1 MIFPVFYFG
10 PVSYF
15 KELINANN
23 PYFEVHEN
31 FPKQTYR
38 NRCYIQGANGKLRL
52 AIPVRHNGK
61 RAMKEIEI
69 SYESN
74 WQKEHFKSL
83 VSAYQSSPYFE
94 YYEDGIAE
102 IYAKKEKFL
111 LDLNFKALEFIDAK
125 LNLNL
130 NLANRTESYQ
140 TSVEKS
146 DFRNRFEAKSETA
159 IEMPEYMQVFD
170 EKFGFMSDLSI
181 LDLLCNEGPKSATYL
196 KELKNQDTEN
206 E

>member
-15 KELINANN
+15 KELIDANN

-102 IYAKKEKFL
+102 IYARKEKFL
-111 LDLNFKALEFIDAK
+111 LDLNFKTLEFIDAK

-130 NLANRTESYQ
+130 NLANRTESIKHRMKIQ
-140 TSVEKS
+140 I
-146 DFRNRFEAKSETA
+146 SETVSRPNLKQRLKCLN
-159 IEMPEYMQVFD
+159 ICRCST
-170 EKFGFMSDLSI
+170 KNSDSCLI
-181 LDLLCNEGPKSATYL
+181 
-196 KELKNQDTEN
+196 
-206 E
+206 

>member
-15 KELINANN
+15 SQLIQVQE
-23 PYFEVHEN
+23 YQFEIHEN

-52 AIPVRHNGK
+52 AIPVKHNGK
-61 RAMKEIEI
+61 RAMKDIEI

-94 YYEDGIAE
+94 YYEDDIFS
-102 IYAKKEKFL
+102 IFNKKEKFL
-111 LDLNFKALEFIDAK
+111 IDLNLKTIEFINAK
-125 LNLNL
+125 LNLEL
-130 NLANRTESYQ
+130 NPDSLTESYQ
-140 TSVEKS
+140 MTDENS
-146 DFRNRFEAKSETA
+146 DFRNKFDAKSETQ
-159 IEMPEYMQVFD
+159 IEMPKYMQVFD
-170 EKFGFMSDLSI
+170 EKFDFIPDLSI

-196 KELKNQDTEN
+196 KKLIFKLL
-206 E
+206 